1 METKKDYMKSAIKTA
16 MEYAIFQHP
25 YFGMIDKKT
34 AYIKLDKL
42 LKMYSKY
49 YDGFE
54 ITDEELKED
63 LLYIERICE

>member
-16 MEYAIFQHP
+16 MEYAIFQHEV
-25 YFGMIDKKT
+25 
-34 AYIKLDKL
+34 DKL

>member
-16 MEYAIFQHP
+16 MEYAIFQHEV
-25 YFGMIDKKT
+25 
-34 AYIKLDKL
+34 DKL

-54 ITDEELKED
+54 ITEEELKDD
-63 LLYIERICE
+63 LKYIERICE

>member
-16 MEYAIFQHP
+16 MEYAIFQHEV
-25 YFGMIDKKT
+25 
-34 AYIKLDKL
+34 DKL

-54 ITDEELKED
+54 ITEEELKDD
-63 LLYIERICE
+63 LKYIENICE

>member
-1 METKKDYMKSAIKTA
+1 METKGDYMKSAIKTA
-16 MEYAIFQHP
+16 MEYAIFQHEV
-25 YFGMIDKKT
+25 
-34 AYIKLDKL
+34 DKL

>member
-1 METKKDYMKSAIKTA
+1 METKTDYIKSAIKTA
-16 MEYAIFQHP
+16 MEWAIFQHEV
-25 YFGMIDKKT
+25 
-34 AYIKLDKL
+34 DKL
-42 LKMYSKY
+42 LQMYSKY